1 MENTPEVVT
10 SEDQSSLD
18 DRSGFRTC
26 PDCGWSGIGN
36 YCANCGEEMEPR
48 VLRIRHYIRDVL
60 QELLSLDS
68 KFLHSIPALLFRPG
82 FLATEFTA
90 GRRKRYLSP
99 LRLHIIIAILMFLSI
114 SYITRTKFETQ
125 LDTANKQQNIDSV
138 ITAVKTRNALKGD
151 TTKVP
156 SVNDIKQSAEHIE
169 GMVTEVGPYVL
180 LLSSTPAFALVLAL
194 LYRKRKK
201 LFVEH
206 LMFSLYF
213 FSFAYL
219 ILIPPILWL
228 HKILFPL
235 SGIVLCVYLY
245 FAIRRFYSDRG
256 FALILRSVAC
266 IISCAF
272 IGVFAF
278 GLSYLIALGI
288 GAALGDLPMNWQ
300 GNIQFKRK

>member
-1 MENTPEVVT
+1 MENSSEVAV
-10 SEDQSSLD
+10 SDDLSLID
-18 DRSGFRTC
+18 DRSSFRTC
-26 PDCGWSGIGN
+26 PDCGWSGAGN

-48 VLRIRHYIRDVL
+48 VLRIRHYIRDVF

-99 LRLHIIIAILMFLSI
+99 LRLHIIIAILMFLSL
-114 SYITRTKFETQ
+114 SYTMRTRMEYQ
-125 LDTANKQQNIDSV
+125 MDTVNKRQNIDSV
-138 ITAVKTRNALKGD
+138 LSVIRQQKAQKGD
-151 TTKVP
+151 TTRVP
-156 SVNDIKQSAEHIE
+156 TVTQLKQTSEYVQ
-169 GMVTEVGPYVL
+169 GMVTEIGPYVL
-180 LLSSTPAFALVLAL
+180 LLSSTPAFALCLAL

-228 HKILFPL
+228 PKILFPI

-256 FALILRSVAC
+256 FALVLRSIAC

-272 IGVFAF
+272 IGMFAF
-278 GLSYLIALGI
+278 GLSYLISWGIGVALGN
-288 GAALGDLPMNWQ
+288 LPTNWQ
-300 GNIQFKRK
+300 GTIQYKG

>member
-1 MENTPEVVT
+1 MESITEVAT
-10 SEDQSSLD
+10 SEDRTALEDQSS
-18 DRSGFRTC
+18 FRTC
-26 PDCGWSGIGN
+26 PDCGWSGAGN

-48 VLRIRHYIRDVL
+48 VMRIRHYIRDVF

-82 FLATEFTA
+82 FLAAEFTA

-99 LRLHIIIAILMFLSI
+99 LRLHIIIAILMFLSL
-114 SYITRTKFETQ
+114 SYMMRTRMETQ
-125 LDTANKQQNIDSV
+125 LNDVHKRQTIDSV
-138 ITAVKTRNALKGD
+138 LSVARQQNAQKGD
-151 TTKVP
+151 ASKVP
-156 SVNDIKQSAEHIE
+156 TLNEIKQASEYVQ
-169 GMVTEVGPYVL
+169 GMVTEIGPYVL
-180 LLSSTPAFALVLAL
+180 LLSSTPVFALFLAL

-228 HKILFPL
+228 HNILFPV

-245 FAIRRFYSDRG
+245 FAIRRFYTDRG
-256 FALILRSVAC
+256 FALVLRSVAC
-266 IISCAF
+266 VVSCAF
-272 IGVFAF
+272 IGMFAF
-278 GLSYLIALGI
+278 GLSYLIAVGI
-288 GAALGDLPMNWQ
+288 GVAF
-300 GNIQFKRK
+300 GNIPNNLQGSIHI